1 MENLVEIVKKA
12 KAGDDASI
20 GSLYELFQKK
30 GIMLAYKYVKSE
42 STAEDMYQDS
52 FIKAME
58 HLDSFDEN
66 KEFGPWINTI
76 IANTCKNYLEK
87 KKSTNF
93 GDMSDEELEFIDT
106 LQNSDEDTMPEQVFD
121 RNEITRIMDEILS
134 ELPDAQRQAVT
145 LFYYQEKTVKEIAQ
159 LQEVPEDTVK
169 SRLNYSRK
177 KVGAAIEDYQKK
189 KGIRLYSVT
198 VVPVFFYMYFKC
210 GISAQA
216 AGAVVGASASTSI
229 ATAAAKT
236 GAENTAIDVTTT
248 ASTAVTSTATG
259 AETATTATGVAS
271 TVASTTTTGAASTVS
286 SISTAKIAIIVAAI
300 SVTGAGIG
308 GVAVGYNQYTKNQEM
323 EREYAAALEAELLSA
338 VEEEPVI
345 PEPVIKVEP
354 EEVIEPILEEEN
366 VEEEKPLKV
375 EVNEE
380 IIDIYAAIYGGFM
393 NDYQDMFD
401 TNKPVCKDVELESNQ
416 MIWGQMYYLLP
427 YDYTFASSKG
437 NVNDYDGE
445 NYHISE
451 EWMIKLGKVFFPELE
466 ELPLDDFY
474 SDVAFEYNRSNK
486 DFYIYYFEETYPG
499 YVENRHVITNDD
511 ETELYVVYDFVSEE
525 GDLFVRCAL
534 TLVANDDEEC
544 IERGWIYKVKENET
558 FKFRKKQLPNN
569 TYTNEEI
576 LDIIRQLDL

>member
-271 TVASTTTTGAASTVS
+271 TVASTATTGAASTVS

-308 GVAVGYNQYTKNQEM
+308 GAFVGYNQSTQNQEM
-323 EREYAAALEAELLSA
+323 EQEYNDAQQVEVISV
-338 VEEEPVI
+338 VEEDQVI
-345 PEPVIKVEP
+345 PETVINEGS
-354 EEVIEPILEEEN
+354 EEVIASVIDKEVIED
-366 VEEEKPLKV
+366 EKRSKV
-375 EVNEE
+375 EVDED
-380 IIDIYAAIYGGFM
+380 IIDIYATIYGGFIY
-393 NDYQDMFD
+393 DYINTVRSEGGVVFTDD
-401 TNKPVCKDVELESNQ
+401 TSR
-416 MIWGQMYYLLP
+416 MIWRQMYYLST
-427 YDYTFASSKG
+427 YDYAFKSAKEEMD
-437 NVNDYDGE
+437 DYE
-445 NYHISE
+445 NYYISE
-451 EWMIKLGKVFFPELE
+451 EWMGKLGKVFYPELE
-466 ELPLDDFY
+466 ELPMDDFIT
-474 SDVAFEYNRSNK
+474 DLAFEYERDK
-486 DFYIYYFEETYPG
+486 HDFHIYYFEVGYPG
-499 YVENRHVITNDD
+499 YVEDMKLQMNDD
-511 ETELYVVYDFVSEE
+511 ETEIYIIYNLVSED
-525 GDLFVRCAL
+525 GDLFVRCGL
-534 TLVANDDEEC
+534 TLTANDDKESAD
-544 IERGWIYKVKENET
+544 RGWKYKVIKKGVFKYENENINRIVQENAI
-558 FKFRKKQLPNN
+558 FEYLMDPEKG
-569 TYTNEEI
+569 YY
-576 LDIIRQLDL
+576 D